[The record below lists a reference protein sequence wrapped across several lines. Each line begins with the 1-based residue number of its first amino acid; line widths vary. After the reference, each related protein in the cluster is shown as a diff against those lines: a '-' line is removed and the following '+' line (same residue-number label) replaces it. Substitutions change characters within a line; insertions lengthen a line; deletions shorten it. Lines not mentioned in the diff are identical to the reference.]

1 MEAFAASTIATLC
14 YKNLSGHEF
23 TSLTSDL
30 ASALWAG
37 QLGAVDIRTQYDDFM
52 IFDLPTVRICL
63 AHSDFAAEFSGDAN
77 SPSGGLLVSVGSHE
91 GTPEGDQMFENRAA
105 LLKALV
111 NRIETVRAPEEV
123 ILLERN
129 EVFSEEGF
137 DALIEDIWKMVSQS
151 ETNEALEIEAT
162 PVVNEIETT
171 VIDEAQPA
179 EFADSVLVFAGQSPD
194 DFLPALEARFE
205 VEHHRRARLIPQ
217 DGSDV
222 PVLPVIERAPRPAAA
237 ALANSTDLH
246 AMQLAKQAFCDL
258 EARKLREALYPS
270 QRLVADAA
278 TANPLLHRAA
288 IHAMNA
294 FVLAFALPLGAT
306 MMTLA
311 VLGRESWVMSARAT
325 AVTGAFAGLAQSET
339 AMNMLSLLN

>member
-14 YKNLSGHEF
+14 YKNLSGLEF
-23 TSLTSDL
+23 TTLTSDL

-37 QLGAVDIRTQYDDFM
+37 QLGAVEIRTQYDDFM

-63 AHSDFAAEFSGDAN
+63 AHSDFAAEFSREAN
-77 SPSGGLLVSVGSHE
+77 GFAGGLLVSVGSHE
-91 GTPEGDQMFENRAA
+91 NTPAGDRMFENRAA
-105 LLKALV
+105 LIKALV
-111 NRIETVRAPEEV
+111 NRIEAVRAPEEV

-137 DALIEDIWKMVSQS
+137 DALIEDIWKLISHS
-151 ETNEALEIEAT
+151 ETEAETAELAEITAA
-162 PVVNEIETT
+162 PV
-171 VIDEAQPA
+171 
-179 EFADSVLVFAGQSPD
+179 DSVIEPAKIDAKELDFAGQSPD

-205 VEHHRRARLIPQ
+205 IEHHRRARLIPQ
-217 DGSDV
+217 DGSDA
-222 PVLPVIERAPRPAAA
+222 PVLPVIERAPRPAVA
-237 ALANSTDLH
+237 ALAKSTDLH
-246 AMQLAKQAFCDL
+246 AMQVAKQVYCDL
-258 EARKLREALYPS
+258 EAQKLREALYPS
-270 QRLVADAA
+270 KRPVVAAA

-325 AVTGAFAGLAQSET
+325 AVTGAFAGIAQSET
-339 AMNMLSLLN
+339 AMHVLSFLN